1 MRKVFRCSVL
11 VPGLVGFTAL
21 IVATACRGESP
32 SDGARTPGG
41 NKDVKHEITAAELK
55 KKIVED
61 GVFGGAQKGKIVI
74 LDVRTDLG
82 DEIIKGALHA
92 PLDKL
97 NEWVEG
103 TGRVYSFPDKR
114 TALVVTYC
122 ACPHD
127 GAAESATAKLR
138 ELGFGQVYT
147 LKGGLQAAKA
157 AGIETAKP
165 AA

>member
-1 MRKVFRCSVL
+1 MRKVFRCLVL
-11 VPGLVGFTAL
+11 VLGLVGFAAL
-21 IVATACRGESP
+21 IVAAACSQTHTDRAG
-32 SDGARTPGG
+32 TPGG
-41 NKDVKHEITAAELK
+41 TKDVKHEITAAELK

-61 GVFGGAQKGKIVI
+61 GLFGGTQKGKIVI

-92 PLDKL
+92 PLERL
-97 NEWVEG
+97 NDWVEG

-127 GAAESATAKLR
+127 EAAERATAKLR
-138 ELGFGQVYT
+138 ELGFGEVYA

-157 AGIETAKP
+157 AGIEVAKP
-165 AA
+165 